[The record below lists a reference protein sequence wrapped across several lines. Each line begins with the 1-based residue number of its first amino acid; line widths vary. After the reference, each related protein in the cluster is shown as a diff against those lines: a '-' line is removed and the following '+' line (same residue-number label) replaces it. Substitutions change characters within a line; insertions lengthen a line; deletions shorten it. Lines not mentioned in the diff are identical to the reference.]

1 MPLGESS
8 TVQLLPRQWFSSCHQ
23 SAGALADQGQDFTLQ
38 GFCSSRSSQLSADV
52 RHRANDG
59 FVWVPLRRLRCDV
72 GQDRAM
78 ERCNQKG
85 WTLHPLHDAVGQ
97 RERMP
102 PPLLLRYRLFD
113 GMVHNL
119 HRTETFS
126 ISLLV
131 FKCRRRLLITSS
143 RLLDVI
149 KLMEGFISSCLP
161 FCSGSL

>member
-1 MPLGESS
+1 MPQGETT
-8 TVQLLPRQWFSSCHQ
+8 TVQLLTRQRLSSCNQ
-23 SAGALADQGQDFTLQ
+23 SVGTLADQCQDLACP
-38 GFCSSRSSQLSADV
+38 GFFGSRSRQLSADV
-52 RHRANDG
+52 RYRANDG
-59 FVWVPLRRLRCDV
+59 FVWVPLLRLRCDV
-72 GQDRAM
+72 GQDRTM

-102 PPLLLRYRLFD
+102 PPLLLRHRLFD

-131 FKCRRRLLITSS
+131 F
-143 RLLDVI
+143 
-149 KLMEGFISSCLP
+149 
-161 FCSGSL
+161 